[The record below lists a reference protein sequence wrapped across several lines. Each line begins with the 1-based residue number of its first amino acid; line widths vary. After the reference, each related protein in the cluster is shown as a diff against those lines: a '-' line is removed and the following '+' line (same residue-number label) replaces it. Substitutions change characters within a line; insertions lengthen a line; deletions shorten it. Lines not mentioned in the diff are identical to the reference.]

1 MYRLLLSL
9 VMVLLA
15 ATPAWAAETGQVTV
29 PLRGDQPRGD
39 EARQAA
45 LREGLETVLTRLTGR
60 DRVAELPGVA
70 GALDEPQRW
79 LSRFSYQSGEPPR
92 LNVVFDER
100 ALTRYLADQGAPV
113 WGGSQPPVLVW
124 LVTEGTGRGDL
135 VTAGDPLAE
144 RLEAV
149 AARRGVTL
157 VLPEWDQRDR
167 DTVTVADVRGRF
179 DGPLLQAS
187 RRYDTDWVASGVL
200 YDGTATTL
208 NWRLLQDGQ
217 SVAGE
222 RARAEGTDAALDA
235 FIAALSDQM
244 AERYAVGGNHDAG
257 AGRDAPPAGDGGPT
271 PPPVIGGDNPAG
283 GDILLRDDRVI
294 TVRGVS
300 TLSAWHRLRTELTD
314 LGPVRDVA
322 LRVASDDRVQFEMA
336 FSGGRAELAR
346 LVSSLDAL
354 RDCGDPAAPPLT
366 YCLR

>member
-15 ATPAWAAETGQVTV
+15 ATPAWASEAGQVSV
-29 PLRGDQPRGD
+29 PLRGEQPRGD

-45 LREGLETVLTRLTGR
+45 LRQGLETVITRLTGR
-60 DRVAELPGVA
+60 DRVADLPGVA
-70 GALDEPQRW
+70 EALDAPQRW
-79 LSRFSYQSGEPPR
+79 LSRYSYQPGEPPR
-92 LNVVFDER
+92 LSAVFDDR
-100 ALTRYLADQGAPV
+100 ALTRYLADRGAPV

-144 RLEAV
+144 RLADV

-187 RRYDTDWVASGVL
+187 RRYDTDWVATGVL
-200 YDGTATTL
+200 YDGAATTL
-208 NWRLLQDGQ
+208 NWRLLDGGEA
-217 SVAGE
+217 VAGE

-244 AERYAVGGNHDAG
+244 AERYAVGGSDNAG
-257 AGRDAPPAGDGGPT
+257 ADRDAPPAGDGPA

-354 RDCGDPAAPPLT
+354 RDCGDPSAPPLT